1 MSQSRFEIVQ
11 FTLSD
16 IGEGIKEVTVKV
28 MSECVCVCK
37 NIFSIIFFQEW
48 FVKPGDTVAQFDN
61 ICEVQSDKVE
71 LDDCYRGSNKALI
84 DQSEAETRTAIISLN
99 SRPA

>member
-28 MSECVCVCK
+28 MSGCGCK

>member
-1 MSQSRFEIVQ
+1 MSQTRFEIVQ

-28 MSECVCVCK
+28 CGCVCK

-84 DQSEAETRTAIISLN
+84 DQSEAEIRTAMISLN

>member
-28 MSECVCVCK
+28 MSGCGSK
-37 NIFSIIFFQEW
+37 NIFFLIIFFQEW

-84 DQSEAETRTAIISLN
+84 DQSEAEN
-99 SRPA
+99 GQP